1 MNTQRPIKN
10 LTRDVLPIAPDA
22 LAKRISIDA
31 GGLWYG
37 LSRRYRYSEGLSHWF
52 CFWLSCSTT
61 PFGAGATS
69 P

>member
-37 LSRRYRYSEGLSHWF
+37 LSRR
-52 CFWLSCSTT
+52 
-61 PFGAGATS
+61 
-69 P
+69 